1 MLPLE
6 WTVKNKLPV
15 WQFSLLFFFPT
26 LFCSWNPYPYIYL
39 QPSWKGTPFERSL
52 PMLSTVGSIFSPLPL
67 GDYIEGKTISPCS
80 SYNPSYND
88 WNNLYCFPTKVQ
100 FNLTPSSLN
109 RHVSAHTPVQFVDV
123 NVQVS
128 GGAISTQKRRE
139 KRKCLRIFCQECS
152 LLCQQPTTVLSAYFH
167 RKIQNDS
174 LAVLTRI

>member
-1 MLPLE
+1 
-6 WTVKNKLPV
+6 
-15 WQFSLLFFFPT
+15 
-26 LFCSWNPYPYIYL
+26 
-39 QPSWKGTPFERSL
+39 
-52 PMLSTVGSIFSPLPL
+52 MLSTVGSIFSPLPL
-67 GDYIEGKTISPCS
+67 GDYIAGKTISPCS
-80 SYNPSYND
+80 SYSPSYNN
-88 WNNLYCFPTKVQ
+88 WNNLYFFFPTKVQ

-109 RHVSAHTPVQFVDV
+109 RHVSAHTPVQFVDL

-139 KRKCLRIFCQECS
+139 KRKCPRIFCQECS